1 MTSRQPAAAALEHI
15 SCGVR
20 RLSVS
25 GNTVRPRILTD
36 RGGVATDDDASLMRA
51 LHDQHAAALRSYVV
65 GLNGG
70 DRARAEDVVQET
82 MLRAWR
88 RPNILAQSGGSA
100 RSWLFT
106 VAKRIVIDEWRSARH
121 RPELV
126 TDEPPE
132 LSAPDATDTSAD
144 RAVVVEALR
153 RLSSSHQQVLL
164 ECYFRGSTVAEA
176 AAALGIP
183 PGTVKSRSH
192 YALQAFKA
200 AVA

>member
-1 MTSRQPAAAALEHI
+1 MS
-15 SCGVR
+15 S
-20 RLSVS
+20 
-25 GNTVRPRILTD
+25 
-36 RGGVATDDDASLMRA
+36 DDADLMRT
-51 LHDQHAAALRSYVV
+51 LHRQHAAALWAYVV

-88 RPNILAQSGGSA
+88 RPNILQQDNGSA

-126 TDEPPE
+126 TDQ
-132 LSAPDATDTSAD
+132 LPDAGTPDASEASAN

-153 RLSSSHQQVLL
+153 RVSASHREVLL
-164 ECYFRGSTVAEA
+164 ECYLRGSSVAEA
-176 AAALGIP
+176 SVALGIP

-192 YALQAFKA
+192 YALLAFKA
-200 AVA
+200 ALADVGGAM